1 MDRIRKRADR
11 RKRIA
16 DDGDRRTARDRKE
29 SKEGRVRQRGRA
41 EERQTRNVG

>member
-16 DDGDRRTARDRKE
+16 GDRDRRTARDRKE
-29 SKEGRVRQRGRA
+29 SREGRVRQRGRA